1 MRTSRCNACWTFR
14 PDPGFR
20 FKVSGSNFRSQVT
33 SDANIGLEPATRSQ
47 NPEAVVLM
55 HGLWLTG
62 ASLYFL
68 ARHLRRC
75 GFRVHTFTYA
85 SVRKD
90 LRANAADLQA
100 FVARLDAP
108 VVHFVGH
115 SLGGIVIR
123 ALFHYFPQQ
132 PPGRIVTLATP
143 HGGSH
148 IGERIARSRLGR
160 RVLGAS
166 VRQLLA
172 RVPQGWALPPR
183 DIGVIR
189 GTVPIGLG
197 RLFSNRHGPS
207 DGLLTLDEAAL
218 PGATDSIALRL
229 AHSAMPFARQTG
241 EQVCQFLRTGRF
253 RHPASRGTTASL

>member
-1 MRTSRCNACWTFR
+1 MSASGAESRLQSER
-14 PDPGFR
+14 R
-20 FKVSGSNFRSQVT
+20 
-33 SDANIGLEPATRSQ
+33 
-47 NPEAVVLM
+47 NPELETVVLV

-68 ARHLRRC
+68 ARHLRGC
-75 GFRVHTFTYA
+75 AFRVHTFTYA

-100 FVARLDAP
+100 FVARLDSP
-108 VVHFVGH
+108 VVHLVGH

-132 PPGRIVTLATP
+132 RPGRIVTLATP

-148 IGERIARSRLGR
+148 VGERIARSRLGR
-160 RVLGAS
+160 RVLGAG
-166 VRQLLA
+166 VCQLLA
-172 RVPQGWALPPR
+172 RQPQGWALPPR
-183 DIGVIR
+183 DIGVIS

-197 RLFSNRHGPS
+197 RLFSNRREPG
-207 DGLLTLDEAAL
+207 DGLLTLEEAAL
-218 PGATDSIALRL
+218 PGATDSIALPL

-253 RHPASRGTTASL
+253 RHPASRGTTTSV

>member
-1 MRTSRCNACWTFR
+1 MSADRN
-14 PDPGFR
+14 
-20 FKVSGSNFRSQVT
+20 
-33 SDANIGLEPATRSQ
+33 
-47 NPEAVVLM
+47 EAVVLM
-55 HGLWLTG
+55 HGLWLSG
-62 ASLYFL
+62 AFLFFL

-75 GFRVHTFTYA
+75 GFWVHTFSYS

-132 PPGRIVTLATP
+132 RPGRIVTLATP

-148 IGERIARSRLGR
+148 VGERIARSRLGLR
-160 RVLGAS
+160 MLGAS

-172 RVPQGWALPPR
+172 RVPQGWTLPER
-183 DIGVIR
+183 DIGVIS
-189 GTVPIGLG
+189 GTVPIGAG
-197 RLFSNRHGPS
+197 RLFSNRRDTG
-207 DGLLTLDEAAL
+207 DGLLTLDEAGL
-218 PGATDSIALRL
+218 PGATDAIELRV
-229 AHSAMPFARQTG
+229 AHTAMPFARQTG

-253 RHPASRGTTASL
+253 RHPVLGRDA